1 MNFKPFAELIAWIVA
16 ILALIKGLIET
27 VKLVKKVLKSYDD
40 RNRAISDVIGSYKE
54 NTERLVSLVKTQDL
68 QTDMIKGITTDLGF
82 VKAATMITAEE
93 TSLMWWR
100 SDNEGMTIQISAQT
114 CKFLRLSEGELL
126 GRNWFNHV
134 PKSQHERL
142 AKAFETSRIYKSD
155 FDENIEF
162 IKGDGTGC
170 ELRAYAKFAG
180 NDWFGIHKVIRD
192 NIKLAA

>member
-1 MNFKPFAELIAWIVA
+1 MKIILEIIAWIVA
-16 ILALIKGLIET
+16 ILGMIKGLIEI
-27 VKLVKKVLKSYDD
+27 VKLSKEAYKSRIE
-40 RNRAISDVIGSYKE
+40 RNRGITEVISSYKE
-54 NTERLVSLVKTQDL
+54 NTERLKSIVETQET
-68 QTDMIKGITTDLGF
+68 QTEMIKAITTDLGV

-114 CKFLRLSEGELL
+114 CKFLKLAESELL

-134 PKSQHERL
+134 PKQHHERL
-142 AKAFETSRIYKSD
+142 AKAFETSRLYKSD

-180 NDWFGIHKVIRD
+180 NDWFGIHKVIKY
-192 NIKLAA
+192 NISLAA